1 MGDAAWFLGS
11 SGWVHSVLLLTMILL
26 IVTGRRSGVFE
37 SRRRVAQERASLR
50 AALIAEF
57 QALRVV
63 YRLNLDLIA
72 AGAPQ
77 LVSGR
82 PYFSI
87 YRGNM
92 HRLLWLTP
100 EEVAAVVTAHA
111 ASNTLEMAVS
121 IGMRMRARRAEQA
134 LWEARGL
141 DLWRLQRGARNTVA
155 EALVL
160 LEREAAAA
168 QAGVRRR
175 WRDWL
180 LAVWRRRGAGSAPA
194 ARGRLVV
201 VGRR

>member
-1 MGDAAWFLGS
+1 MGFLAS
-11 SGWVHSVLLLTMILL
+11 SNWVHSALLLTMILL
-26 IVTGRRSGVFE
+26 IVTGRRSGLFE
-37 SRRRVAQERASLR
+37 ARRRVAAERASLR

-57 QALRVV
+57 VALKTV
-63 YRLNLDLIA
+63 YRVNLDLIA

-111 ASNTLEMAVS
+111 ASNTLEMAVG
-121 IGMRMRARRAEQA
+121 IGMRMRMRRADQA

-141 DLWRLQRGARNTVA
+141 DLWRLQRGARNAVTG
-155 EALVL
+155 ALLL
-160 LEREAAAA
+160 LEREAALA
-168 QAGVRRR
+168 QAGVSERWWGLAVGAWRR
-175 WRDWL
+175 WF
-180 LAVWRRRGAGSAPA
+180 A
-194 ARGRLVV
+194 ARPAVVRLALAGRP
-201 VGRR
+201 